1 MIGHAPVPNI
11 WIPPGLAHRIRRV
24 GTASGAVTLAAAV
37 LVGVGMPVIGP
48 SLPTATS
55 PVTMLTTSAGIFLGL
70 FLAVSGVTMTMA
82 RGWVSIG
89 RHQGGTDF
97 ILDARPAATGSV
109 VLLAAAVASVL
120 SALFFYT
127 SYTANITWSSGPHPT
142 NVHPVTP
149 SIALFL
155 LLPALAV
162 GLTLTNLVVGWR
174 VFRPSQRTIRRAS
187 SSSPRSPSA

>member
-1 MIGHAPVPNI
+1 MIGPAPASSI
-11 WIPPGLAHRIRRV
+11 WIPPKLAHRIRRV
-24 GTASGAVTLAAAV
+24 GTVSGAVTLAAAA

-82 RGWVSIG
+82 RGWVSLG
-89 RHQGGTDF
+89 RHHTGTDF
-97 ILDARPAATGSV
+97 IFDARPAATGSV
-109 VLLAAAVASVL
+109 VLLSAAAASIL

-127 SYTANITWSSGPHPT
+127 SYTANITWSSGPHAA

-162 GLTLTNLVVGWR
+162 GLTLANLVVGLPL
-174 VFRPSQRTIRRAS
+174 FRPSQRTIQRYTR
-187 SSSPRSPSA
+187 

>member
-1 MIGHAPVPNI
+1 MIGSAPVPSI
-11 WIPPGLAHRIRRV
+11 WIPPKLAHRIRRV
-24 GTASGAVTLAAAV
+24 STAAGAVTLAAALV
-37 LVGVGMPVIGP
+37 VGVGMPMIGP
-48 SLPTATS
+48 ALPTATS
-55 PVTMLTTSAGIFLGL
+55 PVTMLTTSSGIFLGL
-70 FLAVSGVTMTMA
+70 FLAVSGVTMTVA
-82 RGWVSIG
+82 RGWVSLG
-89 RHQGGTDF
+89 RHPGGRDF

-109 VLLAAAVASVL
+109 VLVSAAVASIL

-127 SYTANITWSSGPHPT
+127 SYTATITWSSGPHPA

-162 GLTLTNLVVGWR
+162 GLTLANLVVGWR
-174 VFRPSQRTIRRAS
+174 LFRPSQQTIRRAS

>member
-1 MIGHAPVPNI
+1 MIGPAPVPSI
-11 WIPPGLAHRIRRV
+11 WIPPELAHRIRRV

-37 LVGVGMPVIGP
+37 LVGVGMPVAGP

-70 FLAVSGVTMTMA
+70 FLAVSGVTMTLA

-109 VLLAAAVASVL
+109 VLVAAAVASLL

-127 SYTANITWSSGPHPT
+127 SYTANITWSSSPHPA

-162 GLTLTNLVVGWR
+162 GLTLTDLVVGWR
-174 VFRPSQRTIRRAS
+174 MFRPSQRTIQRYAR
-187 SSSPRSPSA
+187 